1 MNSMDFKPIDEGTD
15 ISGFIAD
22 ATEGCLDTV
31 LSEYQLEE
39 DLNRIRIGDRR
50 LLSALDVG
58 F

>member
-1 MNSMDFKPIDEGTD
+1 M
-15 ISGFIAD
+15 SGFVAD
-22 ATEGCLDTV
+22 STEGCLDTV